1 MSSLTKFEQE
11 AFQLND
17 QTINRIKNLLQ
28 NRSSRTDKSIVND
41 FEKMM
46 IQYRDAKNKLLE
58 HQSNQERRIEDYFW
72 SRNIEV
78 YDRVNKGTCTEY
90 RTSEGRFTETAEGD
104 LYKGVMH
111 VMDRKRN

>member
-17 QTINRIKNLLQ
+17 QTINSIKNLLQ

-46 IQYRDAKNKLLE
+46 IQYRDAKNWKDE
-58 HQSNQERRIEDYFW
+58 KRHGKVVSEC
-72 SRNIEV
+72 
-78 YDRVNKGTCTEY
+78 VNTVNLATA
-90 RTSEGRFTETAEGD
+90 GR
-104 LYKGVMH
+104 
-111 VMDRKRN
+111 